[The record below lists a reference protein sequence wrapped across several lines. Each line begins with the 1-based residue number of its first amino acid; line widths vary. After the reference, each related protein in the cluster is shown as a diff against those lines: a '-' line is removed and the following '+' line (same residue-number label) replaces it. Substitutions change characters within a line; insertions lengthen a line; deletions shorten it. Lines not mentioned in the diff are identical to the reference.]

1 MEADGYRCPP
11 EYQRRGRSS
20 SPQSSRGTA
29 VKRSPS
35 EGPKIKSRTEDLERT
50 VEAMKAFV
58 DTEMARRA
66 ERERKK
72 QEKAEAKKREEEE
85 RAALEAAKRLEEM
98 KKQRRLEKARKQ
110 EEEQEAMA
118 KAIEVSVGLR
128 FGTVDD
134 RLKNIVR
141 EVLLENQALAKDKGK
156 APEAIA
162 STSGEANESA
172 IKVITKSTEG
182 LQMTEKRKRGE
193 DAPVGDSPPV
203 VTPAKRTTRRV
214 SMRPLRLAKKLRTRP
229 MVKKTSLLRLN
240 RRALTAVKTTLR
252 DSTLERMQFLEA
264 TRFPYP
270 RVRGHVRCRLQELEG
285 IPDLALNANNVPL
298 ARQQDRTSRLCSEI
312 VDGFR
317 QWVNA
322 KGQVIS
328 CTASEVV
335 RCMQPIAL
343 EERGYLDKGA
353 VLDLKARLDGL
364 VLTPLDR
371 NPGVTL
377 VICPALYY
385 QGMFDL
391 FIRNDG
397 YVPIVGSE
405 SDVMAA
411 TRECLRKEG
420 LLAFGKWDGKGH
432 VGKAYALPKHKDL
445 DWYRPI
451 CPTFSEPTARTGKA
465 VAKGL
470 NHLLFTLPHD
480 LHFNLKAVSSLTS
493 RLEAVNRKC
502 ARQGSGA
509 ILTARSYDIKD
520 MFSQLPHDE
529 ILQAVDWVI
538 KWHKEKGRQF
548 VRVNTRGRG
557 STFGLTT
564 GQDHWRLLEFDDVFN
579 FIRIDLRHTYT
590 FALNVLLQQRIGI
603 PMGKSTSPPLA
614 CILCA
619 HAEHKFLCSLGTNR
633 QRVFG
638 VRLVDDVSL
647 IIASKTPTEQEVDGI
662 WQRFEECYPS
672 NLSLKRTDDGT
683 GKWDFLGCEVKID
696 PTMKQVLSVQLTKNE
711 KTLWTSEIL
720 EFKNGQSYCS

>member
-1 MEADGYRCPP
+1 MVCGFIDFIARPMFTILTNWLPSTKETLLPVLEDNYKRWSSFQNTTKTSCQVTLSFLGQYYPWSSDTPEPMIEVLGYALIDPHPERTHQATSTADTSTSERSGPAPSEYYHERPVSQPLSRIPAYIDVIDLMEPSTH
-11 EYQRRGRSS
+11 QRATLKETPGAGQDSRKNKFYEVMQETGVGGKREMASSAVSS
-20 SPQSSRGTA
+20 SA
-29 VKRSPS
+29 VSH
-35 EGPKIKSRTEDLERT
+35 TEKFLSDLEN
-50 VEAMKAFV
+50 K
-58 DTEMARRA
+58 
-66 ERERKK
+66 
-72 QEKAEAKKREEEE
+72 
-85 RAALEAAKRLEEM
+85 
-98 KKQRRLEKARKQ
+98 
-110 EEEQEAMA
+110 
-118 KAIEVSVGLR
+118 
-128 FGTVDD
+128 
-134 RLKNIVR
+134 
-141 EVLLENQALAKDKGK
+141 
-156 APEAIA
+156 PA
-162 STSGEANESA
+162 SLSQSPLSLPS
-172 IKVITKSTEG
+172 STPG
-182 LQMTEKRKRGE
+182 
-193 DAPVGDSPPV
+193 
-203 VTPAKRTTRRV
+203 
-214 SMRPLRLAKKLRTRP
+214 
-229 MVKKTSLLRLN
+229 
-240 RRALTAVKTTLR
+240 
-252 DSTLERMQFLEA
+252 
-264 TRFPYP
+264 FPYP
-270 RVRGHVRCRLQELEG
+270 RVRGQVRCRLQELEG

-298 ARQQDRTSRLCSEI
+298 ARQQDQTSRLCSEI

-317 QWVNA
+317 QWANA

-335 RCMQPIAL
+335 RCMQPIVL

-405 SDVMAA
+405 SDGMAA

-445 DWYRPI
+445 DRYRLI

-470 NHLLFTLPHD
+470 NHLLFTLPQD
-480 LHFNLKAVSSLTS
+480 LHFNLKALSSLTS

-502 ARQGSGA
+502 ARQGSGVV
-509 ILTARSYDIKD
+509 LTARSYDIKD

-579 FIRIDLRHTYT
+579 FIRIDLKHTYT
-590 FALNVLLQQRIGI
+590 SALNVLLQQRIGI

-720 EFKNGQSYCS
+720 EFKNGQSYRSWGSKSQKSAVIAGHLHRID